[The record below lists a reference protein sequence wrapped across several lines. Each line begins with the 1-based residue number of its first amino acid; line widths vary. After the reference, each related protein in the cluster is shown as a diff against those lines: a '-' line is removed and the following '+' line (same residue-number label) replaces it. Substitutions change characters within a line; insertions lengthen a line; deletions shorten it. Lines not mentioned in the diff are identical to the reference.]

1 MYPSQL
7 MESLFCIT
15 CLLENNAFS
24 VLHYVK
30 KVTLY
35 YLMVHCFKIHSA
47 MEASHTAL

>member
-1 MYPSQL
+1 MCPSQL
-7 MESLFCIT
+7 MDSLFCIT

-24 VLHYVK
+24 VLRYAK

-47 MEASHTAL
+47 MEVSHMAL